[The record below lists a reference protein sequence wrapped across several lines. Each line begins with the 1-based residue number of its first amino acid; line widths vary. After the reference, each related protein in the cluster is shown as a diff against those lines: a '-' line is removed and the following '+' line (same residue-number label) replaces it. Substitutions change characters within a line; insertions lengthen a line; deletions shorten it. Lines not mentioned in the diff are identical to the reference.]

1 MKSGVRERGGVE
13 GVMDIIMV
21 HIMGM
26 DMATDKDME
35 GMEVRLFDG
44 GKEVGYNSGIL
55 IEAQAGEQ
63 SD

>member
-26 DMATDKDME
+26 DMGMGMDRDMG
-35 GMEVRLFDG
+35 GMEVRLYDG
-44 GKEVGYNSGIL
+44 VKEVDIIL
-55 IEAQAGEQ
+55 EI
-63 SD
+63 